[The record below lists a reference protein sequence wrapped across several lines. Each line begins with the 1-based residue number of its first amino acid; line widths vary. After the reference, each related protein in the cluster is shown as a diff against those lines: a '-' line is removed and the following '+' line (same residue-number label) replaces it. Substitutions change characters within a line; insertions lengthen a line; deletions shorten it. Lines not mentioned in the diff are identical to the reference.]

1 MSKKKCTILILMYIV
16 LGFVLLSF
24 VWQKVYINP
33 SERPVQIDT
42 VKGFA
47 DAITENIGNIC
58 VEGTID
64 TTVPITLEETDGEYI
79 SVKRVKE
86 ELNSHTKTTYIPI
99 HSGRTTTMI
108 PSVRTYESWDEEET
122 ETENAE
128 TIIFCGKE
136 FPSSKIQF
144 REEDYEE
151 ILIVNIS
158 ENSRY
163 KYYGIQTGQEG
174 VLETE
179 AEDGT
184 ISDGST
190 VNIGEDLE
198 SFFVSF
204 NSLAII
210 CIVIGIIYSLI
221 YWGIV
226 ALLAWIFIY

>member
-33 SERPVQIDT
+33 SERPVQINT
-42 VKGFA
+42 EKGFA

-64 TTVPITLEETDGEYI
+64 TTVPITLEKTEGEYI

-86 ELNSHTKTTYIPI
+86 ELNSHTRTVYIPMY
-99 HSGRTTTMI
+99 SGRTTTLI

-128 TIIFCGKE
+128 KFTFCGKE

-158 ENSRY
+158 QNSRY

-221 YWGIV
+221 YWGVV

>member
-64 TTVPITLEETDGEYI
+64 TTVPITLEETEGEYI